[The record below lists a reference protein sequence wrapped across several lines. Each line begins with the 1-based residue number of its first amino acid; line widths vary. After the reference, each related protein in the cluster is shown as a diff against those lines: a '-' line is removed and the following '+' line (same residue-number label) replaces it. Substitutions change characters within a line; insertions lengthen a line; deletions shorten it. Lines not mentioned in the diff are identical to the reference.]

1 MKKKNKFSFCISL
14 AYSYLCGQQVTKQMD
29 NKDYIA
35 QFTENLFWDTD
46 PSTLDVKKYPAY
58 VIQRVLEN
66 GEMQDWRLINK
77 IYGLPK
83 IVEVCKELRTLDPV
97 CLSFICAIS
106 HTRKEDYRC
115 YRFIQHVLKLVKKHV
130 FVLVVQKSIEK

>member
-1 MKKKNKFSFCISL
+1 MASNDTI
-14 AYSYLCGQQVTKQMD
+14 
-29 NKDYIA
+29 N

-46 PSTLDVKKYPAY
+46 VTTLDLNKFPAY
-58 VIQRVLEN
+58 IIQRVLEY

-83 IVEVCKELRTLDPV
+83 IVEVCKGLRTLDPV

-106 HTRKEDYRC
+106 HTKKEDYRC
-115 YRFIQHVLKLVKKHV
+115 YRTRQSNLTLWN
-130 FVLVVQKSIEK
+130 S